1 MKSECPV
8 GQILVRLFSLFLDAS
23 LNCVVFWPLGWCLQV
38 ERKDERSKG
47 GGMRKGGRKRNMGE
61 RGSTTVIRPALW
73 TLLKSN

>member
-38 ERKDERSKG
+38 ERKDERRVCVCEK
-47 GGMRKGGRKRNMGE
+47 RREEKKHGRKRFNYCYKA
-61 RGSTTVIRPALW
+61 RPLDPA
-73 TLLKSN
+73 